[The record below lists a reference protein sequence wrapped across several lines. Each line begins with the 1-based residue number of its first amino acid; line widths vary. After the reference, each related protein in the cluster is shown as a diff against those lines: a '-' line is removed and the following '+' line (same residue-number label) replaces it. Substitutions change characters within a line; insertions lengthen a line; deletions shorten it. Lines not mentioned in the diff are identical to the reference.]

1 MKVNRENLENC
12 QAVLTIEAEAGEL
25 DESMDAA
32 YRHLVK
38 RVSIPGFRKGK
49 APRAILVQHI
59 GRQSLLEE
67 AYEHLVPELYRQ
79 AIESEELQPVAR
91 PDVEITQTEP
101 LVFKAVVPLRPDVK
115 LGDYHGM
122 KLEPTPAVKIGK
134 KEVTAALQEFRLGQG
149 TWVPVDRP
157 AKSGDLVTM
166 DVEASVEDKPWLS
179 RKDVVY
185 EMDDDSR
192 FPVPGFA
199 SQLQGAEKNQEMAF
213 SLTIPEDYPI
223 KDLCGKEAS
232 FKVTISETKEREL
245 PELDDELARSAGHD
259 SLADMKKKVA
269 ADLKAQT
276 EARRNSEQRQKAL
289 DALVDISGVSYPP
302 VFEEEEIGGILKEE
316 ARRLGFT
323 EVEEYLKVRNKT
335 EEELKQE
342 IGPVARKRLVQGLV
356 LDKLAEE
363 EKIEV
368 DSSEVDNRVGEIAGG
383 VEDQEKA
390 EQFFSHPQIRQSI
403 EHSLLTQK
411 TLDRLL
417 EVTAGNAEARAKE
430 E

>member
-166 DVEASVEDKPWLS
+166 DVEASVEDNPWLS

>member
-1 MKVNRENLENC
+1 MKVSRENLENC
-12 QAVLTIEAEAGEL
+12 QAVLTIEVEAGEL

-32 YRHLVK
+32 YRHLVN

-67 AYEHLVPELYRQ
+67 AYEHLIPELYRQ

-101 LVFKAVVPLRPDVK
+101 LVFKAVVPLRPEVK

-122 KLEPTPAVKIGK
+122 TPEPAPALKIGK
-134 KEVTAALQEFRLGQG
+134 KDVIAALQQFREGKG

-157 AKSGDLVTM
+157 PKWGDLISM

-179 RKDVVY
+179 RKGVVY
-185 EMDDDSR
+185 EMDEDSR
-192 FPVPGFA
+192 FPMPGFA
-199 SQLQGAEKNQEMAF
+199 SQLQGAEKNKEMVF
-213 SLTIPEDYPI
+213 SLTIPEDYPAKEI
-223 KDLCGKEAS
+223 CGKEAS
-232 FKVTISETKEREL
+232 FRVTITEAKEREL
-245 PELDDELARSAGHD
+245 PELDDDLARSAGYD
-259 SLADMKKKVA
+259 SLADMRKKVA
-269 ADLKAQT
+269 ADLRAQA
-276 EARRNSEQRQKAL
+276 EARTNSEQRQRAL
-289 DALVDISGVSYPP
+289 DALVDISEVSYPP
-302 VFEEEEIGGILKEE
+302 VIEEEEIAGILKEE

-323 EVEEYLKVRNKT
+323 EVEEYLKVTNKT

-342 IGPVARKRLVQGLV
+342 IGPIARKRLVQGLV

-417 EVTAGNAEARAKE
+417 EVTAGNAETRTKE

>member
-12 QAVLTIEAEAGEL
+12 QAVLTIEAEAGEV

-32 YRHLVK
+32 YRHLVN

-67 AYEHLVPELYRQ
+67 AYEHLIPELYRQ

-101 LVFKAVVPLRPDVK
+101 LVFKAVVPLRPEVK
-115 LGDYHGM
+115 LGDYHSM
-122 KLEPTPAVKIGK
+122 TLEPAPAVKIGK
-134 KEVTAALQEFRLGQG
+134 KEVTAALQQLREGQG

-157 AKSGDLVTM
+157 PKSGDLVTM

-179 RKDVVY
+179 RNGVVY
-185 EMDDDSR
+185 ELDDDSR

-199 SQLQGAEKNQEMAF
+199 AQLQGAEKNKETAF

-223 KDLCGKEAS
+223 KEICGKESS
-232 FKVTISETKEREL
+232 FKVTITETKEREL
-245 PELDDELARSAGHD
+245 PELDDELAKSAGYD

-269 ADLKAQT
+269 ADLKSQA

-289 DALVDISGVSYPP
+289 DALVDISEVSYPP
-302 VFEEEEIGGILKEE
+302 VFEEEEIAGILKEE

-342 IGPVARKRLVQGLV
+342 IAPIARKRLVQGLV

-368 DSSEVDNRVGEIAGG
+368 GSSEVDSRVGEIAGG
-383 VEDQEKA
+383 VEDLEKA

-417 EVTAGNAEARAKE
+417 EVTSGSTEAKTKE

>member
-1 MKVNRENLENC
+1 M
-12 QAVLTIEAEAGEL
+12 
-25 DESMDAA
+25 
-32 YRHLVK
+32 
-38 RVSIPGFRKGK
+38 
-49 APRAILVQHI
+49 
-59 GRQSLLEE
+59 
-67 AYEHLVPELYRQ
+67 
-79 AIESEELQPVAR
+79 
-91 PDVEITQTEP
+91 
-101 LVFKAVVPLRPDVK
+101 
-115 LGDYHGM
+115 
-122 KLEPTPAVKIGK
+122 
-134 KEVTAALQEFRLGQG
+134 
-149 TWVPVDRP
+149 
-157 AKSGDLVTM
+157 
-166 DVEASVEDKPWLS
+166 
-179 RKDVVY
+179 
-185 EMDDDSR
+185 
-192 FPVPGFA
+192 
-199 SQLQGAEKNQEMAF
+199 
-213 SLTIPEDYPI
+213 
-223 KDLCGKEAS
+223 
-232 FKVTISETKEREL
+232 
-245 PELDDELARSAGHD
+245 
-259 SLADMKKKVA
+259 
-269 ADLKAQT
+269 
-276 EARRNSEQRQKAL
+276 
-289 DALVDISGVSYPP
+289 SYPP

-323 EVEEYLKVRNKT
+323 EMEEYLKVRNKT

>member
-101 LVFKAVVPLRPDVK
+101 LVFKAVVPLRPEVK

-122 KLEPTPAVKIGK
+122 KLESAPAVKIGK
-134 KEVTAALQEFRLGQG
+134 KEVTDALQEFREGQG

-185 EMDDDSR
+185 EMDNDSR
-192 FPVPGFA
+192 LPVPGFA
-199 SQLQGAEKNQEMAF
+199 SQLQGAEKNKEMAF

-223 KDLCGKEAS
+223 KDICGKEAS

-245 PELDDELARSAGHD
+245 PELDDELAKSAGYD

-269 ADLKAQT
+269 ADLKVQT

-289 DALVDISGVSYPP
+289 DALVDISEVSYPP
-302 VFEEEEIGGILKEE
+302 VFEEEEIAGILKEE

-323 EVEEYLKVRNKT
+323 EVEEYLRVRNKT
-335 EEELKQE
+335 EEELRQE

-417 EVTAGNAEARAKE
+417 EVTAGNAEARTKE

>member
-12 QAVLTIEAEAGEL
+12 QAILTIEAEAGEL
-25 DESMDAA
+25 DESMEAA
-32 YRHLVK
+32 YRQLVK
-38 RVSIPGFRKGK
+38 SVSIPGFRKGK

-91 PDVEITQTEP
+91 PEVEITQTEP
-101 LVFKAVVPLRPDVK
+101 LVFKAVVPLRPEVK
-115 LGDYHGM
+115 LGDCHGI
-122 KLEPTPAVKIGK
+122 KLEPAPAVKIGK
-134 KEVTAALQEFRLGQG
+134 KEVNAALQEFRKGQG

-179 RKDVVY
+179 RKGVVY
-185 EMDDDSR
+185 EMDEGPR
-192 FPVPGFA
+192 FPVPGFS
-199 SQLQGAEKNQEMAF
+199 SQLHGAEKNTEMVF
-213 SLTIPEDYPI
+213 RLTIPEDYPI
-223 KDLCGKEAS
+223 KDICGKEAS
-232 FKVTISETKEREL
+232 FIVTISETKEMEL
-245 PELDDELARSAGHD
+245 PELDDELAKGAGYD

-276 EARRNSEQRQKAL
+276 EARRDSEQRQKAL
-289 DALVDISGVSYPP
+289 DALVDISEVSYPP
-302 VFEEEEIGGILKEE
+302 VFEEEEIAGILKEE

-323 EVEEYLKVRNKT
+323 EVEEYLRVRNKT

-417 EVTAGNAEARAKE
+417 EVTAGNAEVRTKE